1 MLKHC
6 GNAIISAGIVATDN
20 STAGDQKNVAA
31 TTSMPGSRNGPGCEP
46 FPGLWPQLAL
56 KPALLNASEALH
68 ATPRDVSLKPMDQL
82 AEAIPVMG
90 ITRPDDAD
98 GQPLPVPRSG
108 QPFRPRSSNHTYSP
122 SLSSGQ
128 KRGDCPRCSTSKITN
143 HHSTITNPPIAIPA
157 CPRAPKSGQKRG
169 DCPRCSTS
177 KISKHHSTIINP
189 SLAPPACQWLPK
201 SGQKRGDC
209 PRLSDFK
216 NQQSSLDNHQST
228 LCAPR
233 VSAVA

>member
-82 AEAIPVMG
+82 AEAIPVMVR

-143 HHSTITNPPIAIPA
+143 HHSTITN
-157 CPRAPKSGQKRG
+157 Q
-169 DCPRCSTS
+169 
-177 KISKHHSTIINP
+177 
-189 SLAPPACQWLPK
+189 
-201 SGQKRGDC
+201 
-209 PRLSDFK
+209 
-216 NQQSSLDNHQST
+216 NQPHLIFLLST
-228 LCAPR
+228 LCHLLSGASGSPPSGLWGLGGVPR
-233 VSAVA
+233 SGGLRTPAEICRPPG